1 MAEQHSSKG
10 IMIATIVVAI
20 ILTAIVVP
28 FSMKAEKS
36 AAGVGSGF
44 LSVHGEGGHNCSQD
58 NGHDD
63 GRAPDAFGGM
73 LRGHAAY
80 LNPSKLKYAIIDAFV

>member
-20 ILTAIVVP
+20 VLTAIVVP

-36 AAGVGSGF
+36 AADASSAPTTPRDLGPPSGRERDGVASYIRSIIAWPKAEHF
-44 LSVHGEGGHNCSQD
+44 TSLALSIR
-58 NGHDD
+58 
-63 GRAPDAFGGM
+63 RAK
-73 LRGHAAY
+73 
-80 LNPSKLKYAIIDAFV
+80 S